1 MRRHAPVLV
10 LFLLS
15 PLVAE
20 VLFGATPLSRLGSLV
35 AVAPLYG
42 GGAVLIRELARRR
55 GRGWW
60 RIALLGA
67 AYGLIEEGL
76 AIQSLFNP
84 DLFNAAM
91 VGGRAF
97 GVNWI
102 WTEWTI
108 GYHVVWSVCI
118 PILLAELLFPRR
130 KAEPWIGTTG
140 MLVAGSLFAL
150 GTLAVGAIF
159 RLAVAP
165 NFRTPLPLLGAAVML
180 VAGLVTLALGW
191 PADLGRRETPGPKR
205 PAPSPWFVGL
215 VALAAGL
222 AWFNLL
228 NLPQVLRTG
237 PLALVPLLLG
247 CLVATTLVGLIRR
260 WTTEGR
266 EWTSLHA
273 LALVGGALVPS
284 TLVGIFFVTAGDRVD
299 QMGQVVVAVIAL
311 LLLTTFAVRLRTRT
325 CAAPDRVHA
334 EAARRLAADDR
345 PGSADRVRIVDAVA
359 TVADTEHGPPGS

>member
-20 VLFGATPLSRLGSLV
+20 VLFGATPLSRWGSLV

-67 AYGLIEEGL
+67 AYGIIEEGL

-108 GYHVVWSVCI
+108 GYHVVWSVGI

-130 KAEPWIGTTG
+130 RAEPWIGTTG
-140 MLVAGSLFAL
+140 VLVAGSLFAL
-150 GTLAVGAIF
+150 GTLAVGVIF

-165 NFRTPLPLLGAAVML
+165 NFRTPLPLLGGAVML

-191 PADLGRRETPGPKR
+191 PADLGRREPPGPKR

-215 VALAAGL
+215 VALTAGL
-222 AWFNLL
+222 AWFHLL
-228 NLPQVLRTG
+228 DLPHVLRTW

-247 CLVATTLVGLIRR
+247 CLVATALAALIRR

-284 TLVGIFFVTAGDRVD
+284 TLVGIFLITAGDRVD
-299 QMGQVVVAVIAL
+299 QIGQVVVAGIAL
-311 LLLTTFAVRLRTRT
+311 LLLTAFAVRLRTRT
-325 CAAPDRVHA
+325 GAAPDLVYA
-334 EAARRLAADDR
+334 EAARRLATDER
-345 PGSADRVRIVDAVA
+345 S
-359 TVADTEHGPPGS
+359 